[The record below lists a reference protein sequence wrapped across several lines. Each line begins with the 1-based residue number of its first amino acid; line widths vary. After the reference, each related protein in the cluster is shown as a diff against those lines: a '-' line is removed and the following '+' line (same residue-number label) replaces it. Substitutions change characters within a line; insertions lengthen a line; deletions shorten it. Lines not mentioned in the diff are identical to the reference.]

1 MKDKE
6 DMIPISE
13 YNRFIG
19 KAEKELH
26 DRLDE
31 LIRIQK
37 LIHVLKSKVKQ
48 LKEENS
54 LESKT
59 CQDIINQINL
69 LEQLR
74 RRSSLFLVQV
84 NRSLNYI
91 EPKSSTKQKE
101 GINEMKNN
109 ADDKIHDISLYKKA
123 EVSHNKK
130 ENIEN
135 PYQCDSH
142 LIKNNNDNNNND
154 NNNNDNNNNDNNNND
169 NNNKRITNM
178 EAKVET
184 KLTLRRKPKRR
195 IKPKPVSHTSN
206 NNEKIN
212 KRVSVTVTN
221 TPVIQKVI
229 QKFKETKI
237 KVNSHESDFSPPY
250 HGNKNYITYEFQ

>member
-1 MKDKE
+1 MKNKD

-109 ADDKIHDISLYKKA
+109 ADNKIHDISLYKKA
-123 EVSHNKK
+123 EVIHNKK

-135 PYQCDSH
+135 PYQCDNH
-142 LIKNNNDNNNND
+142 LI
-154 NNNNDNNNNDNNNND
+154 NNNNDNNNND

-178 EAKVET
+178 EAKAET
-184 KLTLRRKPKRR
+184 KLTLRRKPYRR
-195 IKPKPVSHTSN
+195 TKPKPASHTSN
-206 NNEKIN
+206 NNEKIH
-212 KRVSVTVTN
+212 KRVSVTVIN

-229 QKFKETKI
+229 QKFKGTKI
-237 KVNSHESDFSPPY
+237 KANSHESDFSPPY
-250 HGNKNYITYEFQ
+250 HVNKNYIKYEFQ